1 MKSLSCLIDLTSYQT
16 FKTTLNT
23 KHETLT
29 DKYMLTKFKTELHS
43 RLNMS
48 IILRSRHLRQ

>member
-23 KHETLT
+23 KHEPLT